1 MNRADETAPSVAI
14 IGLAGR
20 FPGARSVEEL
30 WSHLCGGRES
40 VSFFSDE
47 EVEASELDPVALGDP
62 GFVKARGVLDGVEL
76 FDAAFFG
83 YSPREAEII
92 DPQQRIFLEC
102 AWEAL
107 ERVGYDSE
115 TCEERIGV
123 YAGASMNRYFFCNLY
138 PNREVTA
145 SLGLLQTLIGNDK
158 DFLPTRVSYKMNL
171 RGPSI
176 NVQTAC
182 STSLVAVHIA
192 CQGLLNGECDIA
204 LAGGSSVRV
213 PQKAGYIHQPGGM
226 LSPDGHCRAFDARAR
241 GTVFSNGVAVVVL
254 KRLEDAL
261 EAGDRIYAVVL
272 GSAVNND
279 GSAKIGFTAPSIE
292 SQAEVVAEAL
302 AVAGVPAETVTYV
315 EAHGTGT
322 ELGDPI
328 EVAALTRAFRTGTPK
343 KRFCAL
349 GSIKTNL
356 GHLDAA
362 AGAAGLIKAAMA
374 LEQGVIPPSL
384 FFEEPNPKLD
394 LDNSPFFVNTTLREW
409 HSNGAPRRAGVT
421 SLGVGGTNVHVILEE
436 PPPARRS
443 GEGRPCQLLVLSA
456 RSEAALEQA
465 TANLADHL
473 RLHPDLPLAD
483 IAYTLHLGRRS
494 FEHRRIAVCRGPAD
508 AVEALEGGDPG
519 RVFTACQDWGDRPL
533 AFLLPGQGAQHAG
546 MASGLYRDEPA
557 FREQVDLCAQI
568 LQPHLGMDL
577 RRVLFADAEESE
589 ETSIR
594 MAETRFTQPAL
605 FVVEYALAR
614 LLMEWSVEP
623 QALIGHSL
631 GEYVAAC
638 LAGVLSLK
646 DALALVAARGR
657 LLQDLP
663 EGAMLSVALPE
674 EELLPH
680 LGGDLSLAAVNG
692 PARCVA
698 AGPVPAVAALEARL
712 STQGVECRRLHTSR
726 AFHSPMMEPVLESW
740 ARVVEKVRLNPP
752 SIPFVSNVTGTWIT
766 AAQATDP
773 GYWGAHLRHTVRFSA
788 GLGELLR
795 EPSRVLLEVGPGTTL
810 STLARQ
816 HPDRAAGHA
825 VLSCLGH
832 PGDRRLPDLESLL
845 SALGRL
851 WLSGVR
857 LSWRGLYARQTRN
870 RLLLPTYPFER
881 QRYWVE
887 AKPVPASEGGPPADV
902 QVEGV
907 PPPAVPPDVPTTS
920 RHARPVLQNPYV
932 APADPLQQSLADVW
946 SEVLGIDR
954 IGVHDNFFELGGDS
968 IIGLQIATRAGRAG
982 LRLTPRQIFDLQTV
996 AGLAEVAEMA
1006 DPGQSD
1012 EEPAAGPSP
1021 LVPIQR
1027 WLLEQELPAPQ
1038 HFNQA
1043 LFLEVL
1049 RDLPPRILEASLV
1062 HLLAHHD
1069 ALRLR
1074 LAREEG
1080 GWTQRVSEPGGREP
1094 FLVVDLSALPVER
1107 QGEGLEDAGAGVQA
1121 SLDLFRGPLTRLA
1134 LFDLGR
1140 GRTGRLLWV
1149 VHHWAVDYLSWPI
1162 LLEDLWT
1169 ACEQLAAGRSVELPA
1184 TTTRFRSWAVRVA
1197 ELAASSELEK
1207 EAGLWRDDL
1216 RRHAARLPLDLA
1228 GNRELNTVASAR
1240 SISLELDEGET
1251 QALLREVPALFHT
1264 QTEEILL
1271 SALVQA
1277 LAALTGGPVQV
1288 VDVEGRGR
1296 ELPLDGVDLSRTVGW
1311 FTTLFPAVFCLEPD
1325 RGPGE
1330 VLRTVKEQLRRVPR
1344 EGIGWGLLRYGAA
1357 PDPRAE
1363 LAGLLPAE
1371 VMFTYLGRF
1380 DPAPPAD
1387 APLARAGEPHGPS
1400 RRPSDRRAHLLEV
1413 SAVVA
1418 AGRLRID
1425 WTYSASLHLPAT
1437 LEKVARSFA
1446 EALHSLI
1453 AHCRSLEARS
1463 YTPSDFPEADLEQAD
1478 LDDLIAELRGL
1489 ME

>member
-14 IGLAGR
+14 VGLAGR

-30 WSHLCGGRES
+30 WSNLCGGRES

-47 EVEASELDPVALGDP
+47 EVESSELDPVALGDP
-62 GFVKARGVLDGVEL
+62 GFVKARGVLDNVEL

-107 ERVGYDSE
+107 ERAGYDSE

-182 STSLVAVHIA
+182 STSLAAVHIA

-213 PQKAGYIHQPGGM
+213 PQKAGYVHQPGGM

-279 GSAKIGFTAPSIE
+279 GSAKIGFTAPSID

-302 AVAGVPAETVTYV
+302 AVASVPAETVTYV

-328 EVAALTRAFRTGTPK
+328 EVAALTRAFRTGTRK

-409 HSNGAPRRAGVT
+409 RSNGAPRRAGVT

-456 RSEAALEQA
+456 RSEVALEQA

-473 RLHPDLPLAD
+473 RRHPDLPLAD
-483 IAYTLHLGRRS
+483 VAYTLHLGRRS
-494 FEHRRIAVCRGPAD
+494 FEHRRIAVCRSPAD

-519 RVFTACQDWGDRPL
+519 RVFTAFQDSGDRPL

-557 FREQVDLCAQI
+557 FREQVDLCVQL

-577 RRVLFADAEESE
+577 RRVLFAAAEESE
-589 ETSIR
+589 EASLQL
-594 MAETRFTQPAL
+594 AETRFTQPAL

-614 LLMEWSVEP
+614 LLMDWSVEP

-646 DALALVAARGR
+646 DALALVASRGR

-663 EGAMLSVALPE
+663 EGAMLSVPLPE

-698 AGPVPAVAALEARL
+698 AGPVPAVAALEAQL
-712 STQGVECRRLHTSR
+712 SAQGVECRRLHTSR
-726 AFHSPMMEPVLESW
+726 AFHSPMMEPALESW
-740 ARVVEKVRLNPP
+740 TRVVEKVRLNPP
-752 SIPFVSNVTGTWIT
+752 SIPFVSNVSGTWIT
-766 AAQATDP
+766 AAEATDP
-773 GYWGAHLRHTVRFSA
+773 GYWVAHLRRTVRFSE

-845 SALGRL
+845 AALGRL
-851 WLSGVR
+851 WLSGAH

-887 AKPVPASEGGPPADV
+887 GKPEPAFEAPDGGPAADV
-902 QVEGV
+902 QEA
-907 PPPAVPPDVPTTS
+907 PPPAASPTS
-920 RHARPVLQNPYV
+920 RHARPALQNSYV
-932 APADPLQQSLADVW
+932 APADPVQQSLADIW

-954 IGVHDNFFELGGDS
+954 IGIHDNFFELGGDS

-982 LRLTPRQIFDLQTV
+982 LRLSPRQIFDLQTV

-1006 DPGQSD
+1006 GPSQAD
-1012 EEPAAGPSP
+1012 EGPAAGPAP

-1027 WLLEQELPAPQ
+1027 WLLEQELPAP
-1038 HFNQA
+1038 HYFNQA

-1049 RDLPPRILEASLV
+1049 RELPPRILEASLA
-1062 HLLAHHD
+1062 HLLARHD

-1074 LAREEG
+1074 LSREEG
-1080 GWTQRVSEPGGREP
+1080 GWAQRVSEPGGRAP
-1094 FLVVDLSALPVER
+1094 FLVVDLSALPAER
-1107 QGEGLEDAGAGVQA
+1107 QGEGMRDAGAGVQA
-1121 SLDLFRGPLTRLA
+1121 SLDLSRGPLTRLA

-1140 GRTGRLLWV
+1140 GRTDRLLWV
-1149 VHHWAVDYLSWPI
+1149 VHHLAVDYLSWPT

-1169 ACEQLAAGRSVELPA
+1169 ACGQLATGRPVELPA
-1184 TTTRFRSWAVRVA
+1184 ATTRFRNWAERVA

-1216 RRHAARLPLDLA
+1216 RRQAARLPLDLA
-1228 GNRELNTVASAR
+1228 QDREHNTVASAR
-1240 SISLELDEGET
+1240 SLSLDLDEGET
-1251 QALLREVPALFHT
+1251 QALLREVPAVFHT

-1277 LAALTGGPVQV
+1277 LADLTGEPVQV
-1288 VDVEGRGR
+1288 VDIEGRGR
-1296 ELPLDGVDLSRTVGW
+1296 DLPFDGVDLSRTVGW
-1311 FTTLFPAVFCLEPD
+1311 FTTLFPAVFCLGPD
-1325 RGPGE
+1325 RGSGE
-1330 VLRTVKEQLRRVPR
+1330 VLRTIKEQLRRVPR
-1344 EGIGWGLLRYGAA
+1344 EGIGWGLLRYGAD
-1357 PDPRAE
+1357 PDLRTE
-1363 LAGLLPAE
+1363 LAGLPTAE

-1380 DPAPPAD
+1380 DPAPPAA
-1387 APLARAGEPHGPS
+1387 APFAHTGEPHGPS

-1413 SAVVA
+1413 SAAVA
-1418 AGRLRID
+1418 TGRLRID

-1437 LEKVARSFA
+1437 LEKLVRSFA
-1446 EALHSLI
+1446 EALRSLI
-1453 AHCRSLEARS
+1453 AHCRSVEARS
-1463 YTPSDFPEADLEQAD
+1463 YTPSDFPEADLEQGD
-1478 LDDLIAELRGL
+1478 LDDLIAELREH